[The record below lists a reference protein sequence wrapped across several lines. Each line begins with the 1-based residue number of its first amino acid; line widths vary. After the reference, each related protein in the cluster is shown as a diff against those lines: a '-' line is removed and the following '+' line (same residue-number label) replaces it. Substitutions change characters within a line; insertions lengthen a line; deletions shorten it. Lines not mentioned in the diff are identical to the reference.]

1 MAIFSALAGAIGQQ
15 GAQSGG
21 DMAWNAA
28 LQGRQDAQ
36 RAAEIAAD
44 QARKNRALS
53 SPWTGSGESALGQ
66 ITKLLGLGNLTQE
79 GNTDGI
85 HWVKPFGSPDEAR
98 SAANDAFVKSPG
110 YQFRQEEGTKALD
123 RSAAS
128 RGMTLSGAQTK
139 ATQTFGQNIA
149 SEEYGNY
156 FNQLMGLAGLGGQA
170 QQGTQGANSSLAGVG
185 ANALVS
191 GGNMLAQGGAA
202 RGSAYSSGANML
214 ASGIGR
220 GVQNAMFAGTLWG
233 GGFGGGRTNPD
244 AGRGGYGS
252 DYRLGHM

>member
-15 GAQSGG
+15 GAQAGG

-28 LQGRQDAQ
+28 LQGNQQAQ
-36 RAAEIAAD
+36 QGAAIAAD
-44 QARKNRALS
+44 QSRKNRALS

-66 ITKLLGLGNLTQE
+66 ITKLLGLGTLTQE
-79 GNTDGI
+79 GNDQGI
-85 HWVKPFGSPDEAR
+85 NWVKPFSSPGESNA
-98 SAANDAFVKSPG
+98 AANDAFIKSPG

-128 RGMTLSGAQTK
+128 RGTLLSGAQTK
-139 ATQTFGQNIA
+139 AVQSFGQNIA

-170 QQGTQGANSSLAGVG
+170 QQGTQSANSSLANTG
-185 ANALVS
+185 AQSMIA

-202 RGSAYSSGANML
+202 RGSAYASGANAL
-214 ASGIGR
+214 ASGISQGA
-220 GVQNAMFAGTLWG
+220 QNAIG
-233 GGFGGGRTNPD
+233 GAYLFRKP
-244 AGRGGYGS
+244 
-252 DYRLGHM
+252 LGIG

>member
-15 GAQSGG
+15 GAQAGG

-28 LQGRQDAQ
+28 LQGNQQAQ
-36 RAAEIAAD
+36 RGAEIAAD
-44 QARKNRALS
+44 QSRKNRALS

-66 ITKLLGLGNLTQE
+66 ITKLLGLGTLTQE
-79 GNTDGI
+79 GNDQGI
-85 HWVKPFGSPDEAR
+85 HWVKGFGSAEESNA
-98 SAANDAFVKSPG
+98 AANDAFVKSPG
-110 YQFRQEEGTKALD
+110 YQFRQDEGTKALD

-128 RGMTLSGAQTK
+128 RGTLLSGAQTK
-139 ATQTFGQNIA
+139 ATQKFGQDIA

-185 ANALVS
+185 ANSMVQ

-202 RGSAYSSGANML
+202 RGSAYAQGANAL
-214 ASGIGR
+214 ASGISS
-220 GVQNAMFAGTLWG
+220 GVQNTIGGAYLGKKAGW
-233 GGFGGGRTNPD
+233 F
-244 AGRGGYGS
+244 
-252 DYRLGHM
+252 